1 MSLLLTSS
9 RQREFN
15 DPGQSVI
22 GIEKPF
28 CYTNHMRSPLI
39 IDANSEISVVSIKC
53 QRNGTVAVDER
64 GMRIG
69 IYWGKELEDGE
80 QLQKSREPQFMVYAS
95 VPGGTYT
102 PTEFANALSVAMNK
116 VCLESFVNMNSVTVT
131 TTNDAQGSFIG
142 FKIEF
147 IQNASALEVKT
158 LLTTIP
164 TINDNNKNVP
174 PLMVDVNA
182 FKGSY
187 ATTENF
193 TWTPGAQTLVAGGG
207 AGPCNATFYSHPLS
221 GASGTTTVDFSAISG
236 NFTIGLTRSLPASFP
251 APENYGG
258 NLDFANQIGK
268 LNEYDTFYDIA
279 LAVERT
285 DVTKGSSS
293 QMRILQA
300 MCSDTN
306 LGIGMAQSNSASY
319 QTAVS
324 PNDLGNGATDVKKVK
339 FERFGNEVKISLF
352 SNKDLPM
359 LSGTTVKTMTLASE
373 LLYLKIE
380 MEPSGGTAT
389 IDTFTSGSV
398 TPLYS
403 TNERHYGIGEIPPE
417 RNIELAFEQDFFA
430 EVRAN
435 PVLEVKD
442 PIIESTDFALAPT
455 TKKTINASGG
465 QDRSWVIALAYS
477 EQYDTFYMEGSAD
490 NSAQLGFN
498 KSLLR
503 QSLDKN
509 ASSTTNDIIF
519 ISHIKPS
526 LYNHRNMFI
535 RFNGLQQISYNTNT
549 GSISKILYACPR
561 FDVNGNDTGFLYFEP
576 HERVYIDCNNT
587 DKLVMSD
594 LNIELVDINEQ
605 YVEDIVGTTQINFH
619 IRQKEGF
626 SVGRNSGR
634 T

>member
-53 QRNGTVAVDER
+53 QRNGTVAIDER

-80 QLQKSREPQFMVYAS
+80 ELAKSREPQFMVYAS

-131 TTNDAQGSFIG
+131 TTNDAQGSFVG

-147 IQNASALEVKT
+147 IQNASAIEVKT

-174 PLMVDVNA
+174 DLMEEGGA
-182 FKGSY
+182 FTGTY
-187 ATTENF
+187 DTTENF
-193 TWTPGAQTLVAGGG
+193 TWTPAAQTLVAG
-207 AGPCNATFYSHPLS
+207 AGKCNATFYSHPLS

-251 APENYGG
+251 APENYGV
-258 NLDFANQIGK
+258 NLPFANDIGK
-268 LNEYDTFYDIA
+268 LNEYDTFYDLA
-279 LAVERT
+279 LTVERT
-285 DVTKGSSS
+285 STTKGDSS
-293 QMRILQA
+293 QMRILQG
-300 MCSDTN
+300 MSSDTN
-306 LGIGMAQSNSASY
+306 LGLGMAQSNSASY
-319 QTAVS
+319 QTAVV
-324 PNDLGNGATDVKKVK
+324 PGDLGDGAGEVQKVK
-339 FERFGNEVKISLF
+339 FERFGNEVKISLY

-373 LLYLKIE
+373 LLYLKIQ

-389 IDTFTSGSV
+389 IDTFTSGSA

-403 TNERHYGIGEIPPE
+403 TNERLYGIGEIPPE
-417 RNIELAFEQDFFA
+417 RNIELAFEQDYFA
-430 EVRAN
+430 EIRAN
-435 PVLEVKD
+435 PVTTVRD
-442 PIIESTDFALAPT
+442 PIIEPTDFDTAPV

-465 QDRSWVIALAYS
+465 QDRNWVVALAYS
-477 EQYDTFYMEGSAD
+477 KQYDTFYMEGSED

-503 QSLDKN
+503 QSLDKS

-626 SVGRNSGR
+626 AVGRSSGR

>member
-15 DPGQSVI
+15 DPGQTVI

-53 QRNGTVAVDER
+53 QRNGTVAIDER

-80 QLQKSREPQFMVYAS
+80 ELSKSREPQFMVYAS

-174 PLMVDVNA
+174 DLMEDGP

-193 TWTPGAQTLVAGGG
+193 TWTPGARTLVAG

-221 GASGTTTVDFSAISG
+221 GASGTTTVDFSAITGS
-236 NFTIGLTRSLPASFP
+236 FTIGLTRSLPASFP
-251 APENYGG
+251 APQNYGL
-258 NLDFANQIGK
+258 NLDHFANEPGK
-268 LNEYDTFYDIA
+268 LNEYDTFYDLA
-279 LAVERT
+279 LQVERT
-285 DVTKGSSS
+285 DVNKGDSSA
-293 QMRILQA
+293 MRILQA
-300 MCSDTN
+300 YTSDTN
-306 LGIGMAQSNSASY
+306 LGIGMGRTPSASY
-319 QTAVS
+319 QTAVG
-324 PNDLGNGATDVKKVK
+324 PGDLGNGATEVKKVK

-380 MEPSGGTAT
+380 MQPSGGTAT

-403 TNERHYGIGEIPPE
+403 TNERLYGIGEIPPE
-417 RNIELAFEQDFFA
+417 RNIELAFEQDYYA
-430 EVRAN
+430 EERAN
-435 PVLEVKD
+435 PVTTIRD
-442 PIIESTDFALAPT
+442 PTDEDTDFDQAPV

-465 QDRSWVIALAYS
+465 QDRNWVVALAYS
-477 EQYDTFYMEGSAD
+477 KQYDTFYMEGSED